1 MTHHDRLAHLE
12 SENARLEAEI
22 LKKIHENS
30 ELFRQKTVLTG
41 ERDRARDLAQNL
53 EENLAISDGLLSMLC
68 WIISHEYEA
77 PAT

>member
-1 MTHHDRLAHLE
+1 MSDHDRLAHLE

-22 LKKIHENS
+22 LKKIHECS
-30 ELFRQKTVLTG
+30 ELFREKTVLTG

-53 EENLAISDGLLSMLC
+53 EENLAISDGLLAILC
-68 WIISHEYEA
+68 LAISHEYEA